1 METKNDSQM
10 KISKVLANRLRIEG
24 ALMVGSSINQIC
36 KILNVCKKTVRG
48 VIKNGALYR
57 KKRSDFG
64 KTKITPKFEN
74 WKII

>member
-1 METKNDSQM
+1 METKNDSQI

-48 VIKNGALYR
+48 VIKNGFIGR
-57 KKRSDFG
+57 KDQILEKQKLPQNLRIG
-64 KTKITPKFEN
+64 K
-74 WKII
+74 